1 MEMRMS
7 ALEVVNNGDLV
18 GGRLLA
24 EPNGSFDWE
33 REAPH
38 LRVFADVSS
47 FMFVVVGMIWELV
60 VR

>member
-1 MEMRMS
+1 MS
-7 ALEVVNNGDLV
+7 ALDVVNNGDL

-47 FMFVVVGMIWELV
+47 FMFVVVGMILWKLV
-60 VR
+60 VSS